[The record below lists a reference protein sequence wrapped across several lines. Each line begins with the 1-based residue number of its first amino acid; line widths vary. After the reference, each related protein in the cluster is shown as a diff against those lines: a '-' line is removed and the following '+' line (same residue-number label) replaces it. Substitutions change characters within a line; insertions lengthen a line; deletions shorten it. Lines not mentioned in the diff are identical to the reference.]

1 MTKNELEI
9 CLTNCFSPTH
19 IAIDDESHK
28 HAGHRGTH
36 HTENTHFS
44 IVIVSHAF
52 EGKSLIMRHRMVYN
66 QLKTAFSNQLH
77 AVKITA
83 KTPNEWASS

>member
-1 MTKNELEI
+1 MTKNELSI
-9 CLTNCFSPTH
+9 CLTNHFQPTH
-19 IAIDDESHK
+19 LTITDESRN

-52 EGKSLIMRHRMVYN
+52 DGISLLMRHRMVYN
-66 QLKTAFSNQLH
+66 QLKSAFSNQLH

-83 KTPNEWASS
+83 KTPHEWAKN